1 MSFPSRSVVRTV
13 ISPLH
18 KYNMFIH
25 SLVRS
30 YSSEVSLA
38 DSTDSYVVL
47 ILSAT
52 VCLVIGALGPLTF
65 KVIIDTFVL
74 TVILLFS
81 SVFFFVVFFFL
92 LFSVPVF
99 LSCSLPLGFDD
110 FIVMF
115 YSFLFTFCVS
125 IRGLWLP

>member
-1 MSFPSRSVVRTV
+1 M
-13 ISPLH
+13 
-18 KYNMFIH
+18 
-25 SLVRS
+25 
-30 YSSEVSLA
+30 SLA

-81 SVFFFVVFFFL
+81 SVFFFVVFFL

>member
-1 MSFPSRSVVRTV
+1 
-13 ISPLH
+13 
-18 KYNMFIH
+18 MFIH

-81 SVFFFVVFFFL
+81 SVFFFVVFFFIVLCSCLPL
-92 LFSVPVF
+92 LFS
-99 LSCSLPLGFDD
+99 
-110 FIVMF
+110 
-115 YSFLFTFCVS
+115 SFR
-125 IRGLWLP
+125 I